1 MTVRTRLILT
11 IFGIS
16 LLLALPT
23 AYGATKLERLR
34 NIADAQR
41 EQHGTAFLAVG
52 QLQAALAS
60 LDRYVR
66 GYIAVGGADQYEG
79 IEQSLADARSEL
91 AVLRD
96 RGYETETRLA
106 GQRFDAVDQ
115 ATRHIVSLVSAG
127 RRSEATTYFESVK
140 PLLLDATASLEAI
153 ANAVDARSR
162 EQLVTAAE
170 ISGAARNTTLF
181 ALLAALAAVF
191 IIGYWTTRTI
201 TTPVRRLRGAM
212 ASVAAG
218 SYMVPQDLPYRR
230 TDEIGDLAR
239 SFSWMTQHLS
249 RLDKMKAEFMSI
261 ATHEL
266 KTPINVITGYTELVD
281 EGVYG
286 DLTPQ
291 QREALQAIRNQ
302 AHGLTRLVNQLLD
315 VSRLEA
321 GGLHLAMRAV
331 VTEDLF
337 DSLERSFAIL
347 AQEKNITL
355 TFATAGNVPHTIYA
369 DPDRLR
375 DQVLGNLLSNAIK
388 FTPVDGHI
396 GVRSWG
402 DDDVLRVEVSD
413 TGVGISAD
421 ELPYVFDKY
430 YQIGQE
436 ARSKGAGLGLA
447 IAREVVEAHAGQ
459 ITVES
464 MENVGTTFRIE
475 LPTRQTALDRDEI
488 PATVGAAPDEH

>member
-1 MTVRTRLILT
+1 MTVRTRLLLT
-11 IFGIS
+11 IFGIA
-16 LLLALPT
+16 LLLTLPA
-23 AYGATKLERLR
+23 AYGATQLANLR
-34 NIADAQR
+34 DIADQQR
-41 EQHGTAFLAVG
+41 EQHGTAFLAAG

-66 GYIAVGGADQYEG
+66 GYIAVGGADQYIG
-79 IEQSLADARSEL
+79 IEQSLADARRALE
-91 AVLRD
+91 VLRE

-115 ATRHIVSLVSAG
+115 ATRHILSLVSAG
-127 RRSEATTYFESVK
+127 KRSDATTYFESVK
-140 PLLLDATASLEAI
+140 PLLLDASASLEAI

-162 EQLVTAAE
+162 EALVTAAE
-170 ISGAARNTTLF
+170 ISGGARNTTLA

-191 IIGYWTTRTI
+191 IIGWWTTRTI

-212 ASVAAG
+212 ANVAAG
-218 SYMVPQDLPYRR
+218 SYVVPQGLPYGR

-239 SFSWMTQHLS
+239 SFSWMTQHLA

-286 DLTPQ
+286 ELTEG
-291 QREALQAIRNQ
+291 QRDALQAIRDQ

-321 GGLHLAMRAV
+321 GGLHLSMRVV

-337 DSLERSFAIL
+337 ESLERSFTIL

-355 TFATAGNVPHTIYA
+355 TFAEGGNVPRTIYA

-375 DQVLGNLLSNAIK
+375 DQVLGNLLSNALK
-388 FTPVDGHI
+388 FTPVNGHV
-396 GVRSWG
+396 GVRIWG

-413 TGVGISAD
+413 TGVGMSPE

-436 ARSKGAGLGLA
+436 ARSQGAGLGLA

-464 MENVGTTFRIE
+464 IENVGTTFRIE
-475 LPTRQTALDRDEI
+475 LPTRQSTAVSDEV
-488 PATVGAAPDEH
+488 PAIVGAEPDHR